1 MKGSLW
7 EAFASLGLRNIIIA
21 VIAIAA
27 TTAALAAGFYALYA
41 SVKESISLRGEI
53 SAREFS
59 KSFDEYL
66 LTGLNTI
73 KMTGYTVDTMLRNK
87 LTHVEIEKFLKMESE
102 NIKNTLDSDSTG
114 LYGLIND
121 VYVDGSDWVPG
132 PDFNPRERPW
142 YLETMAN
149 KTDITFV
156 KPYVDLQ
163 TGTAMMTITGLLEDG
178 KSIVA
183 IDVSLREVQEI
194 TEHIGDA
201 AEGGIGMV
209 LDNEGG
215 VVAHTDRSQVKHD
228 YLKENGTLG
237 SLIARR
243 IFVDKTSR
251 FEVEYGNTSYMVYAE
266 PLAGGWVS
274 VSAMNTAEL
283 FKLPRFIIQFSVL
296 VTLLSLAVII
306 TILYKIALRNH
317 FTLKLNMQLSSV
329 GRIYVCMYD
338 VDIDSNTCS
347 KISYHDFIS
356 GRSGSAGKTAG
367 NRKGCDL
374 AGKTAPEE
382 SGNPAP
388 ENVVCDK
395 CFGLDDGAVALIP
408 GDAQAS
414 FTRIAAR
421 ISDESSRERML
432 QFVDLSTLDERMRGV
447 NTVTEEF
454 LNCCNKWCRTRFI
467 AEKRDDAGQLV
478 RVIWLVELID
488 RERRQREKLKHLAE
502 IDQMTGI
509 CNRGTGEH
517 RISELLSEKQSGM
530 FLLLDI
536 DKFKQYND
544 TYGHKVGDQ
553 VIISVAKALT
563 ASFRSYDVV
572 MRLGG
577 DEFAVYALGLTTR
590 DKAQAVIE
598 RLLRNI
604 QAIRIPEIGDRS
616 VYVSAGAAFYRG
628 DGDIAFQEIYEQ
640 ADGCAYMSKKDAGNA
655 VTYFNS

>member
-1 MKGSLW
+1 MRGTVW
-7 EAFASLGLRNIIIA
+7 EAFASLGLRNITIA

-27 TTAALAAGFYALYA
+27 TTAALTTGFYALYA

-73 KMTGYTVDTMLRNK
+73 KMTSYTVDTMLRNK

-149 KTDITFV
+149 KTNITFV

-178 KSIVA
+178 QSIVA

-194 TEHIGDA
+194 TEHIGDTA
-201 AEGGIGMV
+201 DGSIGMV
-209 LDNEGG
+209 LDNDGG
-215 VVAHTDRSQVKHD
+215 VVAHTDRSQVERD

-237 SLIARR
+237 SLIARK

-251 FEVEYGNTSYMVYAE
+251 FEVKYGNTSYLVYAE

-274 VSAMNTAEL
+274 VTAMNTAEL

-296 VTLLSLAVII
+296 VVLLSLAVIF
-306 TILYKIALRNH
+306 TIFYKVALRNH

-338 VDIDSNTCS
+338 VDIVRNACS

-356 GRSGSAGKTAG
+356 VRGGAAGKS
-367 NRKGCDL
+367 
-374 AGKTAPEE
+374 
-382 SGNPAP
+382 SGNNKGGDPAAKNTPEGSGIPDP
-388 ENVVCDK
+388 ENDYGGK
-395 CFGLDDGAVALIP
+395 CFGLDDGSLALIP

-421 ISDESSRERML
+421 ISDESSRERMQ
-432 QFVDLSTLDERMRGV
+432 QFVDFSTLNERMRGV
-447 NTVTEEF
+447 NTITEEF

-467 AEKRDDAGQLV
+467 AEKRDEAGQLV

-488 RERRQREKLKHLAE
+488 RERRQREKLKYLAE

-509 CNRGTGEH
+509 CNRGTGEQ
-517 RISELLSEKQSGM
+517 RISDMLAEKQIGM

-577 DEFAVYALGLTTR
+577 DEFAVYALGLTSR
-590 DKAQAVIE
+590 DKAQAVVE

-616 VYVSAGAAFYRG
+616 VYVSAGATFYRG
-628 DGDIAFQEIYEQ
+628 GDITFQELYEQ
-640 ADGCAYMSKKDAGNA
+640 ADGCAYMSKKDTGNA

>member
-1 MKGSLW
+1 
-7 EAFASLGLRNIIIA
+7 
-21 VIAIAA
+21 
-27 TTAALAAGFYALYA
+27 
-41 SVKESISLRGEI
+41 
-53 SAREFS
+53 
-59 KSFDEYL
+59 
-66 LTGLNTI
+66 
-73 KMTGYTVDTMLRNK
+73 MTSEDTV
-87 LTHVEIEKFLKMESE
+87 
-102 NIKNTLDSDSTG
+102 NTLSQKTG
-114 LYGLIND
+114 ASSKQVSMLITLAL
-121 VYVDGSDWVPG
+121 PLLIK
-132 PDFNPRERPW
+132 
-142 YLETMAN
+142 YLTKNASSQSGAQSLLGALMQHTNKNSMA
-149 KTDITFV
+149 DQV
-156 KPYVDLQ
+156 AQADE
-163 TGTAMMTITGLLEDG
+163 EDG
-178 KSIVA
+178 KKI
-183 IDVSLREVQEI
+183 LQ
-194 TEHIGDA
+194 HILG
-201 AEGGIGMV
+201 
-209 LDNEGG
+209 
-215 VVAHTDRSQVKHD
+215 DRSTDV
-228 YLKENGTLG
+228 
-237 SLIARR
+237 
-243 IFVDKTSR
+243 
-251 FEVEYGNTSYMVYAE
+251 
-266 PLAGGWVS
+266 
-274 VSAMNTAEL
+274 MN
-283 FKLPRFIIQFSVL
+283 
-296 VTLLSLAVII
+296 
-306 TILYKIALRNH
+306 
-317 FTLKLNMQLSSV
+317 
-329 GRIYVCMYD
+329 
-338 VDIDSNTCS
+338 
-347 KISYHDFIS
+347 
-356 GRSGSAGKTAG
+356 
-367 NRKGCDL
+367 DL

-488 RERRQREKLKHLAE
+488 RERRQREKLQHLAE

-509 CNRGTGEH
+509 CNRGTVEH

>member
-73 KMTGYTVDTMLRNK
+73 KMTSYTVDTMLRNK
-87 LTHVEIEKFLKMESE
+87 MTPIEIEKFLEMESD
-102 NIKNTLDSDSTG
+102 NIRSTLDSETNG

-121 VYVDGSDWVPG
+121 VYVDGGGWVPG

-156 KPYVDLQ
+156 KPYVDMQ
-163 TGTAMMTITGLLEDG
+163 TGTAMMTITGLLDDG
-178 KSIVA
+178 RNIVA

-201 AEGGIGMV
+201 ADGSIGMV

-215 VVAHTDRSQVKHD
+215 VVAHTDRSQVERD
-228 YLKENGTLG
+228 YLNEKDTLG
-237 SLIARR
+237 ALIARK
-243 IFVDKTSR
+243 IFIEKNFR
-251 FEVEYGNTSYMVYAE
+251 FEAEHGNTSYMVYAE

-274 VSAMNTAEL
+274 VTAMNTAEL

-296 VTLLSLAVII
+296 VVLLSLAVIF
-306 TILYKIALRNH
+306 TILSKIARRNY

-338 VDIDSNTCS
+338 IDIVRNAFS
-347 KISYHDFIS
+347 KVYCHDFIS
-356 GRSGSAGKTAG
+356 GRAGASGKKRDDSKEAG
-367 NRKGCDL
+367 NT
-374 AGKTAPEE
+374 GK
-382 SGNPAP
+382 PAP
-388 ENVVCDK
+388 EQSGTQVPESVSCTK
-395 CFGLDDGAVALIP
+395 CFGLDDGSLALVP

-414 FTRIAAR
+414 FIRIAAR
-421 ISDESSRERML
+421 ISDASCRDRML
-432 QFVDLSTLDERMRGV
+432 QFVDFSTLDERMRDV

-467 AEKRDDAGQLV
+467 AEKRDDAGQLI

-488 RERRQREKLKHLAE
+488 RERRQREKLKYLAE

-517 RISELLSEKQSGM
+517 RISEMLSEKQIGM

-628 DGDIAFQEIYEQ
+628 DADITFQEIYEQ

-655 VTYFNS
+655 VSYYNP

>member
-1 MKGSLW
+1 MKARFW

-27 TTAALAAGFYALYA
+27 TTAAIATGFYALYA

-73 KMTGYTVDTMLRNK
+73 KMTSYTVDTMLRNK

-121 VYVDGSDWVPG
+121 VYVDGSDWEPG

-163 TGTAMMTITGLLEDG
+163 TGTAMMTVTGLLEDG
-178 KSIVA
+178 QSIVA

-201 AEGGIGMV
+201 AEGSIGMV

-296 VTLLSLAVII
+296 VVLLSLAVIF

-338 VDIDSNTCS
+338 VDIVRNACS

-356 GRSGSAGKTAG
+356 GRGRAAGKDAG
-367 NRKGCDL
+367 
-374 AGKTAPEE
+374 AA
-382 SGNPAP
+382 GNPAP
-388 ENVVCDK
+388 DQSGNPDPDGAVCDK
-395 CFGLDDGAVALIP
+395 CFGLDDKSVFMTSD
-408 GDAQAS
+408 DAQAS

-421 ISDESSRERML
+421 ISDESCRDRML
-432 QFVDLSTLDERMRGV
+432 QFVDFSTLNERMRGV

-467 AEKRDDAGQLV
+467 AEKRDDAGQLI

-616 VYVSAGAAFYRG
+616 VYVSVGAAFYRG